1 MFILDKIVGWVD
13 SIFDASDSSD
23 SSSVVPQQPNQGPY
37 IEEIKS
43 SEENHN
49 QPAKIEDIHPDIPWE
64 IFTEEIKDFIVQF
77 IVPDIR
83 VFRRRSLLSGTI
95 EILKILEQKGSCPSV
110 VLTLIKSDEESKDVT
125 SIRDLL
131 SQISLKD
138 HTLRVTRYM
147 IKFISEEHHGRVDQ
161 SAIIVGLSHDL
172 GKIPEL
178 RNDAIL
184 KYAEGD
190 HPLISARVVSEIF
203 SNHPY
208 NLEFIFNAIESHHRP
223 TRKNESNYF
232 LTYLKRADQAARSEE
247 LARLIDNAN
256 AKWGELFLPREYLNT
271 LSPHMN
277 IMRGNK
283 CDIFCYKSTVYASPN
298 FLFNQARLY
307 AKEKHIVDLTVLN
320 IYDKP
325 IALKR
330 IIESLRTVGAVS
342 AELPTGYY
350 GMQYIIDVG
359 RFSFKMF
366 LTPIKIEFFPNMPSY
381 YDSRKIGWLK
391 IIKSIKRSK

>member
-43 SEENHN
+43 SDENHN

-83 VFRRRSLLSGTI
+83 VFRRRSLLLGTI

-232 LTYLKRADQAARSEE
+232 LTYLKRADQAA
-247 LARLIDNAN
+247 
-256 AKWGELFLPREYLNT
+256 
-271 LSPHMN
+271 SPHMN